1 MVPFYYDSDSADNL
15 LSYDDIFSILSN
27 RKQGKYYIY
36 TSDVC
41 QFIQDVLF
49 GILNGKSLVL
59 LDGDFSHKELANLGL
74 NETDLSKSYI
84 IDEPIQIKDYADFC
98 RAIDNNL
105 DAVKVGIFTSGTT
118 GVPKKFDHTLRSL
131 LRNIKISSK
140 HRDDV
145 WAFAYNCTHFAG
157 MQVLLQ
163 AVLNSNTIVNVFGK
177 NAQNANTL
185 IEQYN
190 CNCISATPT
199 YYRNFILT
207 DVTSNSVMKNVTF
220 GGEKFSNALLDK
232 IKQKFPNARI
242 RNIYASTEVGSL
254 LSGKDESFTIPD
266 SMRELIKISDDRHLL
281 LHKSLVLHVAIDEEW
296 YDTGDI
302 VSLNNDG
309 SFKILSRDSDFIN
322 VGGYKVNPLE
332 VEDVIMQVP
341 GVIDAVVYGRDNS
354 VTGKLLVADVVL
366 AADVDFKIIK
376 REILSQV
383 KKELQSYKLP
393 RIIKAVS
400 EIKRSRTGKKVR

>member
-15 LSYDDIFSILSN
+15 LSYDDIFSKLSN

-74 NETDLSKSYI
+74 NEADLSKSYI

-185 IEQYN
+185 IEQYS

-207 DVTSNSVMKNVTF
+207 DVTSNPVMKNVTF

-232 IKQKFPNARI
+232 IKQKFPNAKI

>member
-1 MVPFYYDSDSADNL
+1 MVPFYYDSDSPDNL

-185 IEQYN
+185 IEQYS

>member
-1 MVPFYYDSDSADNL
+1 
-15 LSYDDIFSILSN
+15 
-27 RKQGKYYIY
+27 
-36 TSDVC
+36 
-41 QFIQDVLF
+41 
-49 GILNGKSLVL
+49 
-59 LDGDFSHKELANLGL
+59 
-74 NETDLSKSYI
+74 
-84 IDEPIQIKDYADFC
+84 
-98 RAIDNNL
+98 
-105 DAVKVGIFTSGTT
+105 
-118 GVPKKFDHTLRSL
+118 
-131 LRNIKISSK
+131 
-140 HRDDV
+140 
-145 WAFAYNCTHFAG
+145 

-207 DVTSNSVMKNVTF
+207 DVTSNPVMKNVTF

-232 IKQKFPNARI
+232 IKQKFPNAKI

-376 REILSQV
+376 ERFFR
-383 KKELQSYKLP
+383 K
-393 RIIKAVS
+393 
-400 EIKRSRTGKKVR
+400 